1 MPCITVSPPMS
12 KASGIDTGTAAKG
25 LSHSTHLGE
34 RETYLRAV
42 QSTDPTFSTLT
53 WSEEELTLGE
63 AVCQQQRE
71 LMNG

>member
-1 MPCITVSPPMS
+1 MS

-25 LSHSTHLGE
+25 HSHSTHLRE
-34 RETYLRAV
+34 RLNLRAV

-63 AVCQQQRE
+63 AVRQQQRE